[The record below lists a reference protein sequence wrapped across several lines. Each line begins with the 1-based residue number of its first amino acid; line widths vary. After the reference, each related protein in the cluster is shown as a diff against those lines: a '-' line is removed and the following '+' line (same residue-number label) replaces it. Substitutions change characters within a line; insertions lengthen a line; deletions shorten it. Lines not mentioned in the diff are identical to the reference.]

1 MTNAPERA
9 RRKVWSALS
18 KLVPATRGVL
28 GQHRGGVV
36 FLVDLTTIVVS
47 LVAAF
52 LLRFEFK
59 VPVTERTLLFQ
70 GLGIALTSKLLV
82 FRALGL
88 ERRSWRFASLSDLA
102 GITRANVIG
111 SVVFT
116 MLTGV
121 LVGRAFPRSI
131 YLLDLLLCF
140 LATAGTRFLV
150 RFLWESSSTRA
161 TGSPSKRVL
170 IYGAGTAGVMLR
182 KHLRAS
188 SVADAEV
195 VGFLDD
201 DPHKRGATF
210 DDASVLGTGEEATEI
225 VSRHRIDEIWVAL
238 PSAGKQQKERIRR
251 VCRSANVAQRTIP
264 DLAEV
269 LTRLGGSETAWEA
282 FPRRLMDREPVTF
295 ENPTVK
301 EYVEGQS
308 IMVTGAGGSIGA
320 ELCRQLAEYRPRRL
334 VAFERSERDL
344 FYIER
349 ALKDAFPE
357 TEIVPELGDVVE
369 MESTRESIRRHDVT
383 TILHAAAY
391 KHVPMME
398 SQVLQAIRN
407 NVLGCLNLVT
417 LAREQAVGRFVLISS
432 DKAVNPTSVMGATK
446 RLSELI
452 VSSASANSTICL
464 AVRFGNV
471 LGSSASVLPLF
482 QEQIAAGGPVTVTHP
497 EMLRYFLTSREAVQ
511 LVIHA
516 AAMGKGGEI
525 FVLDM
530 GNPVKIVELAERLI
544 RASGMKPYEDIPIVF
559 TGCRAGEKV
568 REELV
573 SGVERLEKT
582 EHDNIRVV
590 RGPRK
595 QPEEIQQCMSQLT
608 SLVERHDASGAM
620 AKLQEMVPEYSPSV
634 FARQH
639 ASEQSRQHPAAVRS
653 TEEGGSNDERSRSV
667 Q

>member
-1 MTNAPERA
+1 MTNATEPPS
-9 RRKVWSALS
+9 RKRWSAIWKFIS
-18 KLVPATRGVL
+18 ATSDVAGRH
-28 GQHRGGVV
+28 QGGIV

-52 LLRFEFK
+52 LLRFEFEI
-59 VPVTERTLLFQ
+59 PAAERTLLFQ
-70 GLGIALTSKLLV
+70 SLGIALASKLVV
-82 FRALGL
+82 FRLLGL

-102 GITRANVIG
+102 GITRANLIG
-111 SVVFT
+111 SAAFT

-140 LATAGTRFLV
+140 LAIAGTRYLV
-150 RFLWESSSTRA
+150 RFLWETLSTRSA
-161 TGSPSKRVL
+161 ESRSKRVL

-182 KHLRAS
+182 KHMRAS
-188 SVADAEV
+188 SVTDAEV

-201 DPHKRGATF
+201 DPHKRGAQL
-210 DDASVLGTGEEATEI
+210 DDTSVLGTGEEATEI
-225 VSRHRIDEIWVAL
+225 VSQHRIDEIWVAL
-238 PSAGKQQKERIRR
+238 PLAGERQKDRIRR
-251 VCRSANVAQRTIP
+251 VCRSANVVQRTIP
-264 DLAEV
+264 DLAEI
-269 LTRLGGSETAWEA
+269 LTRLSGSETSWEA
-282 FPRRLMDREPVTF
+282 FPQHLINREPVSLD
-295 ENPTVK
+295 NPTVK
-301 EYVEGQS
+301 EFVEGQS
-308 IMVTGAGGSIGA
+308 VMVTGAGGSIGA
-320 ELCRQLAEYRPRRL
+320 ELCRQLAEYGPARL
-334 VAFERSERDL
+334 IVFERSERDL

-349 ALKDAFPE
+349 ALKEAFPE
-357 TEIVPELGDVVE
+357 TEIVAELGDIVE
-369 MESTRESIRRHDVT
+369 TKSTRESIRRHEVT

-398 SQVLQAIRN
+398 SRVLQAIRN

-452 VSSASANSTICL
+452 VSAVSDNSTICL

-471 LGSSASVLPLF
+471 LGSSSSVLPIF
-482 QEQIAAGGPVTVTHP
+482 QEQIAAGGPVTVTDP

-511 LVIHA
+511 LVLHA
-516 AAMGKGGEI
+516 AAMGRGGEI

-530 GNPVKIVELAERLI
+530 GNPVKIVKLAERLI
-544 RASGMKPYEDIPIVF
+544 RLSGMKPYEDIPIVF
-559 TGCRAGEKV
+559 TGCRSGEKV

-590 RGPRK
+590 RGPRER
-595 QPEEIQQCMSQLT
+595 PEEIQQRMAQLT
-608 SLVERHDASGAM
+608 SLVEGLDASGAM

-639 ASEQSRQHPAAVRS
+639 ASDQSRQHPAAVRS
-653 TEEGGSNDERSRSV
+653 TKEGGSNGERSRSV